1 MTRGQAYP
9 SWQTRRCGLLGA
21 TVDVRPSGVAIGRR
35 DDSACDSCRVQDQT
49 SPFALIDAMTSRRT
63 GTTVLREVQRQSAT
77 HRVRYQILPLSK
89 YRSHTRPMTDRQG
102 SKKFIVTVPKILDFK
117 SSEHIFSENWR
128 WVPLDGIWAASI
140 SHTNSP
146 VWPFFRRWLHARDSS
161 HVLHNKVASLHKR
174 TNTESLA
181 PSQLL
186 CRVNSMRKTRNWSLN
201 FHTHIREFKIIYRPK
216 DMEIN

>member
-1 MTRGQAYP
+1 MPWPA
-9 SWQTRRCGLLGA
+9 
-21 TVDVRPSGVAIGRR
+21 
-35 DDSACDSCRVQDQT
+35 
-49 SPFALIDAMTSRRT
+49 T
-63 GTTVLREVQRQSAT
+63 GTTVLWEVQRQSAT

-89 YRSHTRPMTDRQG
+89 YRSHARPMKDRHG
-102 SKKFIVTVPKILDFK
+102 SKKFY
-117 SSEHIFSENWR
+117 SNGSENSR
-128 WVPLDGIWAASI
+128 FQVFRTDIFRKLTLGAPGSSRGTQRQFYHYYHYTIGIWAASI

-146 VWPFFRRWLHARDSS
+146 MWPVFRRWLHARDSS
-161 HVLHNKVASLHKR
+161 HVLHYKVASLHKI
-174 TNTESLA
+174 TSTESLA